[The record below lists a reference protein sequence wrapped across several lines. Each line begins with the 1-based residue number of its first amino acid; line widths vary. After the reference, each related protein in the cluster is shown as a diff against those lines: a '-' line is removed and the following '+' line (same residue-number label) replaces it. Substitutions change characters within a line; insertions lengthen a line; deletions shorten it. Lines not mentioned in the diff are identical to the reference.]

1 MDQNR
6 NILFIILYI
15 TFSGFNTQFSIYDEE
30 TINLLDNT
38 LSLYRNTFNNVEKE
52 LTNRKIT
59 KREIL
64 SNEEILKNIE
74 KILVNA
80 NQNISQIEI
89 SIKGTS
95 KKTECCACPSSPEST
110 STSTTPINKTTTPA
124 TTTTSTTSTTA
135 TRIFSDATPST
146 ITTTTTTSTT
156 TSTTT
161 TVPACTPT
169 KPAIIVSGGWPNKK
183 SVELYH
189 SNFTHWL
196 TLPNLIDDRAAH
208 TQNGLLA

>member
-95 KKTECCACPSSPEST
+95 KKTKCCACPPSP
-110 STSTTPINKTTTPA
+110 
-124 TTTTSTTSTTA
+124 TTTTST
-135 TRIFSDATPST
+135 
-146 ITTTTTTSTT
+146 TTTTTTSTT
-156 TSTTT
+156 TTTT
-161 TVPACTPT
+161 TVPACIST
-169 KPAIIVSGGWPNKK
+169 KPAIIVSG
-183 SVELYH
+183 
-189 SNFTHWL
+189 
-196 TLPNLIDDRAAH
+196 
-208 TQNGLLA
+208 

>member
-110 STSTTPINKTTTPA
+110 STSTTPINKTPTPA

-146 ITTTTTTSTT
+146 ITTPNTTTTTTSTTTTTTTTTTTSTT

-161 TVPACTPT
+161 TVPAC
-169 KPAIIVSGGWPNKK
+169 
-183 SVELYH
+183 
-189 SNFTHWL
+189 
-196 TLPNLIDDRAAH
+196 
-208 TQNGLLA
+208 